1 MFCVLRP
8 ISELIFY
15 PFHINQLRRLNHC
28 QALCHQIQSFN
39 HFLFKAT
46 IVIVDKNDTRQQDRH
61 IRQHQFQPRP
71 TASALITSRQAY
83 FSSSLLLVKPTWIKS
98 FTPAET
104 KTIDSKS
111 IWKHWHHRN
120 RWNRRLESNHW
131 HQSKQLIWN
140 QFKIN
145 LKTRHHQ
152 HRRNRWLESNLEKSI
167 IFCSMLPISNQKQ
180 LIRKHWQHRNIPS
193 ITSKPWNYQ
202 LTSPFT
208 RYSTILLDMFE
219 SKNFKLPASI
229 TCLLS
234 SESKLIRLHHHHHT
248 NDMSRCHHWYQPYDT
263 IDTDSLVTIKK
274 FWTISFNHLSII
286 KFNHFLFKAIVVII
300 DTNKTQFQPH
310 PTTSSVLITSCSI
323 QSLHF

>member
-1 MFCVLRP
+1 
-8 ISELIFY
+8 
-15 PFHINQLRRLNHC
+15 
-28 QALCHQIQSFN
+28 
-39 HFLFKAT
+39 
-46 IVIVDKNDTRQQDRH
+46 
-61 IRQHQFQPRP
+61 
-71 TASALITSRQAY
+71 
-83 FSSSLLLVKPTWIKS
+83 
-98 FTPAET
+98 
-104 KTIDSKS
+104 
-111 IWKHWHHRN
+111 
-120 RWNRRLESNHW
+120 
-131 HQSKQLIWN
+131 
-140 QFKIN
+140 
-145 LKTRHHQ
+145 
-152 HRRNRWLESNLEKSI
+152 
-167 IFCSMLPISNQKQ
+167 MLPISNQKQ

-274 FWTISFNHLSII
+274 FWTIIFNHLSII